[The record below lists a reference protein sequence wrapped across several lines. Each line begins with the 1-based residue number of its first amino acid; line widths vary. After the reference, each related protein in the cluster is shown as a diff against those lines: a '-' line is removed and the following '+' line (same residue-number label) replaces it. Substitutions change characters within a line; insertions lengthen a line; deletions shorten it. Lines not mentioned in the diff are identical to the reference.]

1 MPLLNAHHNAGPRYT
16 LCGITCFAC
25 CSVGILL
32 AAPRRAAS
40 FGWPC
45 RFLLCLGRWQRWTV
59 TLLGRWT
66 CQGPGGAHAH
76 EQQGS
81 AGRRQTSRP
90 PTRTSRP
97 PRSASVP
104 CCAPHGHVC
113 RCSGHSDLHAAQ
125 RTSRRPAA
133 PSPSSHDGGKA
144 GPGPGER
151 TAPLM
156 VGPGGR
162 DVTLVRTR
170 VSTANSGTIP
180 RHSGILRPLSGANS
194 F

>member
-1 MPLLNAHHNAGPRYT
+1 MHTTTLAPDTRCATSPASLAAASASCLPPPAAPPLLGGRADF
-16 LCGITCFAC
+16 CFAWEDGSGGLSL
-25 CSVGILL
+25 CS
-32 AAPRRAAS
+32 AAGRVRARAARTRTN
-40 FGWPC
+40 GNE
-45 RFLLCLGRWQRWTV
+45 
-59 TLLGRWT
+59 
-66 CQGPGGAHAH
+66 H
-76 EQQGS
+76 QGS